1 MSTALK
7 KLTCYIRRDTGKAI
21 LVVLDEKHEHEVDTY
36 VSPSAFTSGI
46 WIPSS
51 QVKEITQGPEFDEVT
66 ITAWI
71 AGQKGIEV

>member
-7 KLTCYIRRDTGKAI
+7 KLTCYIKRDTGKAI
-21 LVVLDEKHEHEVDTY
+21 LIVLDEEHAGEVDTII
-36 VSPSAFTSGI
+36 SPGAFTSGI

-51 QVKEITQGPEFDEVT
+51 QVKEIIQGPEFDWVT